1 MSEWYLRKVEGP
13 IYGPVDAITLWRWAA
28 DGRIAPDDAVS
39 QDQNAWL
46 TAHTVADLAMDW
58 RVLLADNQAYGP
70 VHLLALRDLLREGV
84 VTLETRVQHKEHGDN
99 FSVAE
104 ALLPALV
111 EQNDRMQEEIDKL
124 SRRIGELQDH
134 IKEQQHLLLKNNPQ
148 AGAGSD
154 PVVREWR
161 EVLEHRESLQKDMQK
176 WKKLYEEERAAR
188 EHARDDVEAQN
199 RELKQGLTD
208 MQSERDRLLYRTRQ
222 LEKHIQELQAAQGA
236 EDGSGLPP
244 ATTALFDSYQKLS
257 ENYDGLLQQLTE
269 KSEELRVL
277 VDSREETEQRA
288 EQRIRQ
294 MEDVLTREREEA
306 DKARRRLADIERT
319 HLQLVKSYRELN
331 DQYIRIR
338 QGQEPPR
345 SRDTDIDDPTPP
357 DDENPAHSSP
367 RVHKDWKP
375 RVKLT

>member
-1 MSEWYLRKVEGP
+1 MSEWYLRKVEGH
-13 IYGPVDAITLWRWAA
+13 IYGPVNAVTLWRWAA
-28 DGRIAPDDAVS
+28 DGRIAPDDSIS
-39 QDQNAWL
+39 QDQDAWM

-58 RVLLADNQAYGP
+58 RVLLADQQEYGP

-84 VTLETRVQHKEHGDN
+84 VTLDTRVQHKENGDN

-104 ALLPALV
+104 ALLPVLV

-124 SRRIGELQDH
+124 TGRIGELQHH
-134 IKEQQHLLLKNNPQ
+134 IKEQQHLLMKDNPQ
-148 AGAGSD
+148 AGAESD

-161 EVLEHRESLQKDMQK
+161 EVLEHRESLQKDMLK
-176 WKKLYEEERAAR
+176 WKKLYEEERASR
-188 EHARDDVEAQN
+188 DHARNEAEAQN
-199 RELKQGLTD
+199 RALKQSLAE
-208 MQSERDRLLYRTRQ
+208 MQSERDKLLYRTRQ
-222 LEKHIQELQAAQGA
+222 LEKHMQELQAAQGA

-277 VDSREETEQRA
+277 LDAREETEQRA

-306 DKARRRLADIERT
+306 DKARRRLAEIERT

-338 QGQEPPR
+338 QGQELPHR
-345 SRDTDIDDPTPP
+345 SEEIDDESTPDTDAPP
-357 DDENPAHSSP
+357 NGGP